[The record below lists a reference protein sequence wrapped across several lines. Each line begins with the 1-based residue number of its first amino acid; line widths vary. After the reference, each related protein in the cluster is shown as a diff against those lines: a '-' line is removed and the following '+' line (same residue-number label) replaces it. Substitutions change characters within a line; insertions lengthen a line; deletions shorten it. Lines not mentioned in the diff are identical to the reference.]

1 MIAFPQESLRF
12 TACRTGHQDAGDIK
26 GANPCWIRRVRLAD
40 RQAVHMRPALVVA
53 SYRSALKIADRALDG
68 ALAGSPLTGDR
79 LPEVEML
86 LVSCR
91 KLSRAYGGWGKIE
104 DAVSSA
110 RRPFEF
116 LLRLVCSDEL
126 PQPVRGVLLRY
137 LLVALMDY
145 EACLNALHQEDDLA
159 RGMFDCARDSVFLG
173 ALRGR
178 LRGRAPSSRNA
189 GAAVPRSSPFAPI
202 GKCA

>member
-1 MIAFPQESLRF
+1 
-12 TACRTGHQDAGDIK
+12 
-26 GANPCWIRRVRLAD
+26 
-40 RQAVHMRPALVVA
+40 
-53 SYRSALKIADRALDG
+53 
-68 ALAGSPLTGDR
+68 
-79 LPEVEML
+79 ML
-86 LVSCR
+86 LVSSR
-91 KLSRAYGGWGKIE
+91 KLSRAYGRWGKIE

-137 LLVALMDY
+137 LLAALMDY
-145 EACLNALHQEDDLA
+145 EACLNAFHQEDDLA

-178 LRGRAPSSRNA
+178 LRGCASSSRKA
-189 GAAVPRSSPFAPI
+189 GAAMPRSGPFAPI